1 MRENRL
7 LRTVRAGKPAFGPS
21 LWTGSPAVVEVM
33 GQFPF
38 QWVNIDVEHT
48 PHASYERVEHL
59 CRAADLAGLTPIAS
73 VAGCDPVHMAKLS
86 EAGVMGF
93 IVGHTVT
100 EEDARRAVD
109 AAKYPPAG
117 RRGAAATVRQL
128 GYPLS
133 AAGWPEMADRVNEET
148 AVIGKIEDEDA
159 IRNLDAILSTPIDAL
174 MVGAFDLSISISV
187 ARGIPEARGDVTHP
201 EVTAVRDLIIDKC
214 KEHGKF
220 AMAVLGQLQAE
231 GGKGVGE
238 VVDEHVPR
246 GVMAYYL
253 SQEFAI
259 LGEWY
264 RRLCDEV
271 GLIR

>member
-1 MRENRL
+1 MRENRM
-7 LRTVRAGKPAFGPS
+7 LRTVKAGKPAFGPN

-38 QWVNIDVEHT
+38 QWLNIDVEHT
-48 PHASYERVEHL
+48 PYASYETVEHI

-73 VAGCDPVHMAKLS
+73 IPECDRVHIAKLS
-86 EAGVMGF
+86 EVGIMGF
-93 IVGHTVT
+93 IVGHTIT
-100 EEDARRAVD
+100 ESDAQRSVD
-109 AAKYPPAG
+109 SAKYPPAG

-133 AAGWPEMADRVNEET
+133 GANWPDMADRINEEI
-148 AVIGKIEDEDA
+148 AIIGKIEDEEA
-159 IRNLDAILSTPIDAL
+159 LHNLDAILATPIDAL

-187 ARGIPEARGDVTHP
+187 NRGIPEARGNVAHP
-201 EVTAVRDLIIDKC
+201 EVMEARDLIIDKC

-231 GGKGVGE
+231 GNKKAGQ
-238 VVDEHVPR
+238 VVEEWAPR

-253 SQEFAI
+253 SQEFTI
-259 LGEWY
+259 LGDWY
-264 RRLCDEV
+264 RRLCEDV
-271 GLIR
+271 GLL